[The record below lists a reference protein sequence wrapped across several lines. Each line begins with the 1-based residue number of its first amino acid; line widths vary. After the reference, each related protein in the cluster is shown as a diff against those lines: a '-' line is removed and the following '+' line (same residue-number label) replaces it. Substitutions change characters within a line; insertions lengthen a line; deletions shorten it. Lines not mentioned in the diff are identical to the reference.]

1 MINTDRLNIL
11 LVEDNEDDFLIVRDL
26 LRDADI
32 ERFVLEWVET
42 YEDGLEAI
50 RTHLHDLI
58 LLDFRLSNRTGLELL
73 KETRSISSRAPV
85 ILMTGQGDYEIDMQ
99 VMQAG
104 ASDYLVKDHMDAVVL
119 ERAIRYAVERHNA
132 SEAFQC
138 LLTET
143 KARAEREELINR
155 VGQALLAT
163 TDAVAIQERVVA
175 MLGESLGANRC
186 YLTHWDPTRNKMLV
200 IKDYRRGD
208 LPSVAGEYRASEY
221 AAMMT
226 ALFSRGTAVVPDV
239 RTSDLPRS
247 VIDTMESFDLR
258 SVLAV
263 PFFEGERIVAVLWA
277 AMAGAP
283 RSWTP
288 EEVSLTETV
297 SALTR
302 TAVERERLAQ
312 REHNIATQLQAALT
326 PAIPDRVAGLALTKY
341 YEAALN
347 EAMVGGDF
355 YDVFPIDKGC
365 TALVVGDL
373 SGKGLAAAA
382 QVATVR
388 NMLRYALYRS
398 RTILGAIKS
407 LNSLLVEQNLIS
419 GFATLFVGAYNSG
432 KGGKGT
438 LRYVNCGQEPAL
450 VRRASGAVEQLAP
463 TGPVLGSHESS
474 AFEERIVTLLPGDAL
489 VMFTDGMTEC
499 GITRREMLGIEGVRA
514 LLKPAFTLEESA
526 GAALIAEAISRRLIE
541 GVEAASRGGVARDD
555 ICILV
560 AVAEGASPGLQL
572 YFKNPEPSPQS
583 VVLNPATPYAV
594 ALPSGAPKKFRYAL
608 NARAKST

>member
-1 MINTDRLNIL
+1 MINTDQLSIL
-11 LVEDNEDDFLIVRDL
+11 IVEDNEDDFLIVRDL

-73 KETRSISSRAPV
+73 KETRSISSRPPV
-85 ILMTGQGDYEIDMQ
+85 ILMTGQGDHEIDMQ

-104 ASDYLVKDHMDAVVL
+104 ASDYLVKDHMDAAVL

-132 SEAFQC
+132 SKAFQC
-138 LLTET
+138 LLTQM

-163 TDAVAIQERVVA
+163 TDSIAIQEQVAA
-175 MLGESLGANRC
+175 MLGESLGVDRC
-186 YLTHWDPTRNKMLV
+186 YLMHWNPTQNKMLV
-200 IKDYRRGD
+200 ITDYRRVD

-221 AAMMT
+221 TAMMT
-226 ALFSRGTAVVPDV
+226 ALFSHGTAVVPDI
-239 RTSDLPRS
+239 RSSDLPDA
-247 VIDTMESFDLR
+247 VIAAMESFALR

-263 PFFEGERIVAVLWA
+263 PFFERERIVAVLWV

-288 EEVSLTETV
+288 EEVALTETV

-326 PAIPDRVAGLALTKY
+326 PAIPDRVSGLALTKY

-355 YDVFPIDKGC
+355 YDVFPIENGC
-365 TALVVGDL
+365 TALIVGDL
-373 SGKGLAAAA
+373 SGKGLEAAA

-398 RTILGAIKS
+398 RTIVGAVKS
-407 LNSLLVEQNLIS
+407 LNSLLVEQELIS
-419 GFATLFVGAYNSG
+419 GFATLFVGAYSSG
-432 KGGKGT
+432 KDGKGT

-450 VRRASGAVEQLAP
+450 VRRAAGTVEQLAP
-463 TGPVLGSHESS
+463 TGAVLGSHENSV
-474 AFEERIVTLLPGDAL
+474 FEERVVTLLPGDAL

-499 GITRREMLGIEGVRA
+499 GIARQEMLGIEGVAA
-514 LLKPAFTLEESA
+514 LLEPSFTPEETASA
-526 GAALIAEAISRRLIE
+526 DLIAEAAALRLID
-541 GVEAASRGGVARDD
+541 GVEAASHGGVARDD

-560 AVAEGASPGLQL
+560 AVAEDNSSELRVHRRGAKSP
-572 YFKNPEPSPQS
+572 PQA
-583 VVLNPATPYAV
+583 VVLNTAARRM
-594 ALPSGAPKKFRYAL
+594 SSFHKKY
-608 NARAKST
+608 